1 MSETQSSKNEQIRI
15 RPTLI
20 IGMGGT
26 GGDVI
31 MRIRRRFYET
41 YGSLSEFPIVGYL
54 WLDTDRSEK
63 HILAREI
70 RDFVRL
76 TDTERLMMT
85 INDTTAITQ
94 NLKEPS
100 FTHIDRWWYP
110 GLNSLGQ
117 MNEGAGQIRAYS
129 RLAFFHHYQTI
140 RAAIVDAN
148 KRIRDPL
155 AQETMMKSPV
165 LKDQGLLAQVEF
177 GQPTNVYLVS
187 SIAGGTGSGML
198 MDVAF
203 LVKDVFQEGNVS
215 VCSFLVFPDHFG
227 SVTNERMKANSY
239 ALLKE
244 LNYYQFGVS
253 HFSAEWNRGTP
264 VKVPIPPFD
273 YCYVFDNQ
281 NAAGQVTGGQPGSQ
295 ELVFELLS
303 DSIFKD
309 FSHGEFA
316 DHKRSARINLRQYM
330 NKTYDY
336 EHPRFKQRFIQRYG
350 SLGMASIMV
359 PHSRIIT
366 ACAHRLAAEI
376 VDRWGGLSAADFN
389 DADMPR
395 LVRQDVMA
403 KVRLQEDEKNHD
415 LLYSLLDTQG
425 LGDPDKG
432 KTRGLID
439 ELTQWKQQ
447 RLADVERG
455 VYRAQNL
462 ALRDFLDRA
471 HQECEKTMWA
481 EQIGANPDQ
490 WGYYPR
496 TIRANLEALL
506 KRTQEALQQHAFFL
520 VDQKNESLK
529 FAEAV
534 LKEVSSVLQQIAD
547 SLTRQSQDL
556 QDKLQRR
563 QKEAQRRLAEVAR
576 QQGRMNWDGRKG
588 IIVSHVADRFLESL
602 VGDRGNPGL
611 LRCLLQDRIYK
622 EGVEFCKRLI
632 PALSGQVRADGSLA
646 GGVRQQLDQLQR
658 DLGQM
663 KADLMV
669 GYNYFSQKEKLPQ
682 ALLLYEA
689 TDVEKKYYPAYVK
702 PYTVADT
709 SKAVL
714 ARLERSVTGLSVD
727 LAAGRSDQWKR
738 ALLAECRQVFL
749 GVRGDFH
756 VVKVLFTQVDET
768 SRVHHLKQIFARSAY
783 WVTRA
788 GIHGTF
794 RIPAEQVHTMV
805 GLPGPTSGMD
815 PGQRSELE
823 GYINQLKGIAGRE
836 LSTDLRYYPMPD
848 SSELIFYQEAGGFP
862 INYSSRLDD
871 LRQAYLKLYT
881 AGEPL
886 HIDCRDKKFPDLMI
900 LTPEER
906 QALEEA
912 YQCFV
917 LGSLYNIL
925 DYKGEEYLWMER
937 DGFQMRPHPLGD
949 QFMTLLKLSTHAPT
963 REKLYAKV
971 REQRQQLISG
981 SDEELMARYAAILEV
996 TKRAA
1001 WGEDWGKKSDETE
1014 LPFEQMM
1021 AVRILGA
1028 EIDAVLESPLVRRM
1042 GVDAFS
1048 EQVNQKVE
1056 GPPENLGS
1064 LRQDGRLALKLK
1076 PSP

>member
-1 MSETQSSKNEQIRI
+1 MSETQGSKNEQIRI

-20 IGMGGT
+20 IGLGGT
-26 GGDVI
+26 GGDVV
-31 MRIRRRFYET
+31 MRIRRRFYES
-41 YGSLSEFPIVGYL
+41 YGSLAEFPIVGYL

-63 HILAREI
+63 HILSREI

-94 NLKEPS
+94 NLKEPG
-100 FTHIDRWWYP
+100 FQHIDKWWYP

-129 RLAFFHHYQTI
+129 RLAFFHHYQAI

-155 AQETMMKSPV
+155 AQEVMMKSPV

-177 GQPTNVYLVS
+177 NQPTNVYLVS

-198 MDVAF
+198 MDVSF
-203 LVKDVFQEGNVS
+203 LVKDVFQEGNVT

-227 SVTNERMKANSY
+227 SVTNDRMKANSY

-253 HFSAEWNRGTP
+253 HFNAEWTRGTTS
-264 VKVPIPPFD
+264 KVPIPPFD

-295 ELVFELLS
+295 ELVFELLA

-330 NKTYDY
+330 NKTFDY

-359 PHSRIIT
+359 PHARIIT
-366 ACAHRLAAEI
+366 ACAHRLASEI

-389 DADMPR
+389 DADLPR
-395 LVRQDVMA
+395 LVRQEVMA

-415 LLYSLLDTQG
+415 LLYALLDTQG

-439 ELTQWKQQ
+439 ELVQWKQKV
-447 RLADVERG
+447 LTEVERG
-455 VYRAQNL
+455 VYRQQNIS
-462 ALRDFLDRA
+462 LRDFLDRA
-471 HQECEKTMWA
+471 HQDCEKSMWA
-481 EQIGANPDQ
+481 EQLGANADQ

-496 TIRANLEALL
+496 TVRANLEALL
-506 KRTQEALQQHAFFL
+506 KRTQEALQQHAFNL
-520 VDQKNESLK
+520 IDQKHESLR

-534 LKEVSSVLQQIAD
+534 LKEASAVLQQVAD
-547 SLTRQSQDL
+547 SLAKQSQDL
-556 QDKLQRR
+556 QIKLERR
-563 QKEAQRRLAEVAR
+563 QKEVQRRLAEVAR
-576 QQGRMNWDGRKG
+576 QQNRSGWDGRKG
-588 IIVSHVADRFLESL
+588 VILTYVSDRFLDCL
-602 VGDRGNPGL
+602 VGDRVNPGL

-622 EGVEFCKRLI
+622 EGIEFCKRLI

-702 PYTVADT
+702 ANTINDT

-727 LAAGRSDQWKR
+727 LAAGRSDSWKR

-749 GVRGDFH
+749 NIRGDFH
-756 VVKVLFTQVDET
+756 VIKVLFSQVDDA

-805 GLPGPTSGMD
+805 GLPGPTPDMD

-823 GYINQLKGIAGRE
+823 GYITQLKNLAGRE
-836 LSTDLRYYPMPD
+836 LSTELRYYPMPD

-862 INYSSRLDD
+862 INYSSRLPD
-871 LRQAYLKLYT
+871 LREAYLKLYT
-881 AGEPL
+881 AGEHL
-886 HIDCRDKKFPDLMI
+886 HIDCRDKKFQDLMI
-900 LTPEER
+900 LTTEER

-917 LGSLYNIL
+917 LGSLYNL
-925 DYKGEEYLWMER
+925 LEYKGEDYVWMER

-949 QFMTLLKLSTHAPT
+949 QFMTLLRLSTHAPT
-963 REKLYAKV
+963 REKLFGKV
-971 REQRQQLISG
+971 REQRQQLLSS
-981 SDEELMARYAAILEV
+981 SDEDLVARYAAILEL
-996 TKRAA
+996 TKRQA
-1001 WGEDWGKKSDETE
+1001 WGEDWGRKTDESE

-1021 AVRILGA
+1021 SIRVLNA
-1028 EIDAVLESPLVRRM
+1028 EVEAVLECPLVRRL
-1042 GVDAFS
+1042 GPDSFATK
-1048 EQVNQKVE
+1048 VNGYVE
-1056 GPPENLGS
+1056 GPREQLGS
-1064 LRQDGRLALKLK
+1064 LRQDGRMALKM
-1076 PSP
+1076 

>member
-1 MSETQSSKNEQIRI
+1 MSETQGSKNEQIRI

-20 IGMGGT
+20 IGLGGT

-31 MRIRRRFYET
+31 MRIRRRFYES

-94 NLKEPS
+94 NLKEPG
-100 FTHIDRWWYP
+100 FQHIDKWWYP

-129 RLAFFHHYQTI
+129 RLAFFHHYQAI

-155 AQETMMKSPV
+155 AQEVMMKSPI

-177 GQPTNVYLVS
+177 NQPTNVYLVS

-203 LVKDVFQEGNVS
+203 LVKDVFQEGNCS

-227 SVTNERMKANSY
+227 SVTNDRMKANSY

-253 HFSAEWNRGTP
+253 HFNAEWTRGTTS
-264 VKVPIPPFD
+264 KVPIPPFD
-273 YCYVFDNQ
+273 YTYVFDNQ

-295 ELVFELLS
+295 ELVFELLA

-389 DADMPR
+389 DADLPR
-395 LVRQDVMA
+395 LVRQEVMA

-415 LLYSLLDTQG
+415 LLYALLDTQG

-432 KTRGLID
+432 KSRGLID

-447 RLADVERG
+447 RLTEVERG
-455 VYRAQNL
+455 LYRQQNL
-462 ALRDFLDRA
+462 SLRDFLDRA
-471 HQECEKTMWA
+471 HQECEKSMWA
-481 EQIGANPDQ
+481 EQIGANADQ

-496 TIRANLEALL
+496 TVRANMEALL
-506 KRTQEALQQHAFFL
+506 KRSQEALQQHAFSL
-520 VDQKNESLK
+520 IDQKNESLR

-534 LKEVSSVLQQIAD
+534 LKEASAVLQQTAD
-547 SLTRQSQDL
+547 SLTKQSQDL
-556 QDKLQRR
+556 QTKLERR
-563 QKEAQRRLAEVAR
+563 QKEVQRRLAEVAR
-576 QQGRMNWDGRKG
+576 QQNRSGWDGRKG
-588 IIVSHVADRFLESL
+588 VILSYVADRFLDCL
-602 VGDRGNPGL
+602 VGDRVNPGL

-622 EGVEFCKRLI
+622 EGIEFCKRLI

-702 PYTVADT
+702 PNTIADT

-727 LAAGRSDQWKR
+727 LAAGRSDSWKR
-738 ALLAECRQVFL
+738 ALLAECRQAFL
-749 GVRGDFH
+749 GVRSDFH
-756 VVKVLFTQVDET
+756 IIKVLFSQVDDA

-794 RIPAEQVHTMV
+794 RVPAEQVHTMV
-805 GLPGPTSGMD
+805 GLPGPTPGMD

-823 GYINQLKGIAGRE
+823 GYITQLKNLAGRE

-862 INYSSRLDD
+862 INYSSRLPD
-871 LRQAYLKLYT
+871 LREAYLKLYT
-881 AGEPL
+881 AGEHL

-900 LTPEER
+900 LTTEER

-917 LGSLYNIL
+917 LGSLYNL
-925 DYKGEEYLWMER
+925 LEYKGEDYVWMER

-949 QFMTLLKLSTHAPT
+949 QFMTLLRLSTHAPT
-963 REKLYAKV
+963 REKLFAKV
-971 REQRQQLISG
+971 REQRQQLLSSG
-981 SDEELMARYAAILEV
+981 DEDLLARYAAILEL
-996 TKRAA
+996 TKRQA
-1001 WGEDWGKKSDETE
+1001 WGDDWGRKTDETE

-1021 AVRILGA
+1021 SIRVLNA
-1028 EIDAVLESPLVRRM
+1028 EVEAVLECPLVRRL
-1042 GVDAFS
+1042 GPDSFAAKVNAQVD
-1048 EQVNQKVE
+1048 
-1056 GPPENLGS
+1056 GPREELGS
-1064 LRQDGRLALKLK
+1064 LRQDGRLALKM
-1076 PSP
+1076 

>member
-1 MSETQSSKNEQIRI
+1 MSETQGSKNEQIRI

-20 IGMGGT
+20 IGLGGT
-26 GGDVI
+26 GGDVV
-31 MRIRRRFYET
+31 MRIRRRFYES
-41 YGSLSEFPIVGYL
+41 YGSLAEFPIVGYL

-63 HILAREI
+63 HILSREI

-94 NLKEPS
+94 NLKEPG
-100 FTHIDRWWYP
+100 FQHIDKWWYP

-129 RLAFFHHYQTI
+129 RLAFFHHYQAI

-155 AQETMMKSPV
+155 AQEVMMKSPI

-177 GQPTNVYLVS
+177 NQPTNVYLVS

-198 MDVAF
+198 MDVSF
-203 LVKDVFQEGNVS
+203 LVKDVFQEGNVT

-227 SVTNERMKANSY
+227 SVTNDRMKANSY

-253 HFSAEWNRGTP
+253 HFNAEWTRGTTS
-264 VKVPIPPFD
+264 KVAIPPFD

-295 ELVFELLS
+295 ELVFELLA

-330 NKTYDY
+330 NKTFDY

-359 PHSRIIT
+359 PHARIIT

-389 DADMPR
+389 DADLPR
-395 LVRQDVMA
+395 LVRQEVMA

-415 LLYSLLDTQG
+415 LLYALLDTQG

-439 ELTQWKQQ
+439 ELTQWKQKV
-447 RLADVERG
+447 LTEVERG
-455 VYRAQNL
+455 VYRQQNVS
-462 ALRDFLDRA
+462 LRDFLDRA
-471 HQECEKTMWA
+471 HQDCEKSMWA
-481 EQIGANPDQ
+481 EQLGANADQ

-496 TIRANLEALL
+496 TVRANLEALL
-506 KRTQEALQQHAFFL
+506 KRSQEALQQHAFSL
-520 VDQKNESLK
+520 IDQKNESLR

-534 LKEVSSVLQQIAD
+534 LKEASAVLQQTAD
-547 SLTRQSQDL
+547 SLAKQSQDL
-556 QDKLQRR
+556 QTKLERR
-563 QKEAQRRLAEVAR
+563 QKEVQRRLAEVAR
-576 QQGRMNWDGRKG
+576 QQNRSGWDGRKG
-588 IIVSHVADRFLESL
+588 VILAYVADRFLECL
-602 VGDRGNPGL
+602 VGDRVNPGL

-622 EGVEFCKRLI
+622 EGIEFCKRLI

-702 PYTVADT
+702 PNTISDT

-714 ARLERSVTGLSVD
+714 SRLERSVTGLSVD
-727 LAAGRSDQWKR
+727 LAAGRSDAWKR

-749 GVRGDFH
+749 NVRGDFH
-756 VVKVLFTQVDET
+756 VVKVLFSQVDEA

-805 GLPGPTSGMD
+805 GLPGPTPDMD

-823 GYINQLKGIAGRE
+823 GYITQLKNLAGRE
-836 LSTDLRYYPMPD
+836 LSTELRYYPMPD

-862 INYSSRLDD
+862 INYSSRLPD
-871 LRQAYLKLYT
+871 LREAYLKLYT
-881 AGEPL
+881 AGEHL

-900 LTPEER
+900 LTTEER

-917 LGSLYNIL
+917 LGSLYNL
-925 DYKGEEYLWMER
+925 LEYKGEDYVWMER

-949 QFMTLLKLSTHAPT
+949 QFMTLLRLSTHAPT
-963 REKLYAKV
+963 REKLFAKV
-971 REQRQQLISG
+971 REQRQQLLSSG
-981 SDEELMARYAAILEV
+981 DEELLARYAAILEL
-996 TKRAA
+996 TKRQA
-1001 WGEDWGKKSDETE
+1001 WGEDWGRKTDETE

-1021 AVRILGA
+1021 SIRVLNA
-1028 EIDAVLESPLVRRM
+1028 EVEAVLECPLVRRL
-1042 GVDAFS
+1042 GADSFAAKVNAYVD
-1048 EQVNQKVE
+1048 
-1056 GPPENLGS
+1056 GPREALGS
-1064 LRQDGRLALKLK
+1064 LRQDGRMALKM
-1076 PSP
+1076 

>member
-1 MSETQSSKNEQIRI
+1 VAETQSKNEQIRI

-20 IGMGGT
+20 IGLGGT
-26 GGDVI
+26 GGDVV

-41 YGSLSEFPIVGYL
+41 YGSLAEFPIVGYL

-100 FTHIDRWWYP
+100 FQHIDKWWYP

-129 RLAFFHHYQTI
+129 RLAFFHHYTAI

-155 AQETMMKSPV
+155 AQETMMNSPI

-177 GQPTNVYLVS
+177 NQPTNVYLVS

-198 MDVAF
+198 LDVAM
-203 LVKDVFQEGNVS
+203 LVKDVFQEGNVTTS
-215 VCSFLVFPDHFG
+215 SFLVFPDHFG

-244 LNYYQFGVS
+244 LNYYQYGVS
-253 HFSAEWNRGTP
+253 HFVAEWNRGT
-264 VKVPIPPFD
+264 VSKVPIPPFD

-295 ELVFELLS
+295 ELVFELLA

-330 NKTYDY
+330 NKTFDY

-350 SLGMASIMV
+350 SCGMASIMV

-366 ACAHRLAAEI
+366 ACAHRLAADI
-376 VDRWGGLSAADFN
+376 VDRWGGLSAGDFN
-389 DADMPR
+389 DADLPR
-395 LVRQDVMA
+395 FVRQEVLS
-403 KVRLQEDEKNHD
+403 KVRLQEDDKNHD
-415 LLYSLLDTQG
+415 LLFALLDTQG
-425 LGDPDKG
+425 LGDADKG
-432 KTRGLID
+432 KSRGLLD
-439 ELTQWKQQ
+439 ELTQWRQT
-447 RLADVERG
+447 RLSEVERG
-455 VYRAQNL
+455 LYRQQNL
-462 ALRDFLDRA
+462 TLRDYLERA
-471 HQECEKTMWA
+471 HQEAEKQMWA
-481 EQIGANPDQ
+481 EQVNASPDQ

-506 KRTQEALQQHAFFL
+506 RRTQEALQQHAFGL
-520 VDQKNESLK
+520 IDSKNESLR

-534 LKEVSSVLQQIAD
+534 LKEVSTTLQQTAD

-556 QDKLQRR
+556 QDRLQRR
-563 QKEAQRRLAEVAR
+563 QKEAQRRLAEVGR
-576 QQGRMNWDGRKG
+576 QQGRVNYDGRNR
-588 IIVSHVADRFLESL
+588 IILSHVADRFLESL
-602 VGDRGNPGL
+602 IGDRQNPGL
-611 LRCLLQDRIYK
+611 LRCLLQDRLYK

-632 PALSGQVRADGSLA
+632 PALSGQVRPDGSLA
-646 GGVRQQLDQLQR
+646 GGIRQNLDQLQR
-658 DLGQM
+658 DLSQM
-663 KADLMV
+663 KQDLLV

-689 TDVEKKYYPAYVK
+689 TDVEKKYYPAYAGAGV
-702 PYTVADT
+702 VEST

-714 ARLERSVTGLSVD
+714 ARLGRSITGLTAD

-738 ALLAECRQVFL
+738 ALLAECRQRFL
-749 GVRGDFH
+749 GVRDDFH
-756 VVKVLFTQVDET
+756 VVKVLFSQVDET
-768 SRVHHLKQIFARSAY
+768 SRVHHLKQIYARSAY
-783 WVTRA
+783 WVTRS

-794 RIPAEQVHTMV
+794 RIPAEQVHVMV

-823 GYINQLKGIAGRE
+823 GYILQLKQIAGRE

-862 INYSSRLDD
+862 INYSSRLAD
-871 LRQAYLKLYT
+871 LREAYLKLYT

-886 HIDCRDKKFPDLMI
+886 HIDSRDKKFPDLMI
-900 LTPEER
+900 LTQEER

-917 LGSLYNIL
+917 LGSVYNLL
-925 DYKGEEYLWMER
+925 DYKGEEYIWMER

-963 REKLYAKV
+963 REKLFAKV
-971 REQRQQLISG
+971 REQRQQLLSTQ
-981 SDEELMARYAAILEV
+981 DETLLARYAAVLEL
-996 TKRAA
+996 TKRQT
-1001 WGEDWGKKSDETE
+1001 WGDDWGRRSDESE

-1021 AVRILGA
+1021 TIRVLNT
-1028 EIDAVLESPLVRRM
+1028 EIESVLDTPLVRRV
-1042 GVDAFS
+1042 GTDTFS
-1048 EQVNQKVE
+1048 ERVSRVVE
-1056 GPPENLGS
+1056 GPRDDLGA
-1064 LRQDGRLALKLK
+1064 LRQDGRLALKLA
-1076 PSP
+1076 

>member
-1 MSETQSSKNEQIRI
+1 MSETQGSKNEQIRI

-20 IGMGGT
+20 IGLGGT

-31 MRIRRRFYET
+31 MRIRRRFYES

-94 NLKEPS
+94 NLKEPG
-100 FTHIDRWWYP
+100 FQHIDKWWYP

-129 RLAFFHHYQTI
+129 RLAFFHHYQAI

-148 KRIRDPL
+148 KRVRDPL
-155 AQETMMKSPV
+155 AQEVMMKSPI

-177 GQPTNVYLVS
+177 NQPTNVYLVS

-203 LVKDVFQEGNVS
+203 LVKDVFQEGNCS

-227 SVTNERMKANSY
+227 SVTNDRMKANSY

-253 HFSAEWNRGTP
+253 HFNAEWTRGTTS
-264 VKVPIPPFD
+264 KVPIPPFD
-273 YCYVFDNQ
+273 YTYVFDNQ

-295 ELVFELLS
+295 ELVFELLA

-389 DADMPR
+389 DADLPR
-395 LVRQDVMA
+395 LVRQEVMA

-415 LLYSLLDTQG
+415 VLYSLLDTQG

-432 KTRGLID
+432 KSRGLID

-447 RLADVERG
+447 RLTEVERG
-455 VYRAQNL
+455 VYRQQNL
-462 ALRDFLDRA
+462 SLRDFLDRA

-481 EQIGANPDQ
+481 EQIGANADQ

-496 TIRANLEALL
+496 TIRANMEALL
-506 KRTQEALQQHAFFL
+506 KRSQEALQQHAFNL
-520 VDQKNESLK
+520 IDQKNESLR

-534 LKEVSSVLQQIAD
+534 LKEASAVLQQTAEA
-547 SLTRQSQDL
+547 LTKQSQDL
-556 QDKLQRR
+556 QVKLERR
-563 QKEAQRRLAEVAR
+563 QKEVQRRLADVAR
-576 QQGRMNWDGRKG
+576 QQNRSGWDGRKG
-588 IIVSHVADRFLESL
+588 VILSYVADRFLDCL
-602 VGDRGNPGL
+602 VGDRVNPGL

-632 PALSGQVRADGSLA
+632 PALSGQVRADGSLT

-702 PYTVADT
+702 PNTIIDT

-727 LAAGRSDQWKR
+727 LAAGRSDSWKR
-738 ALLAECRQVFL
+738 ALLAECRQAFL
-749 GVRGDFH
+749 GVRSDFH
-756 VVKVLFTQVDET
+756 IIKVLFSQVDDA

-805 GLPGPTSGMD
+805 GLPGPTPGMD

-823 GYINQLKGIAGRE
+823 GYITQLKNLAGRE

-862 INYSSRLDD
+862 INYSSRLPD
-871 LRQAYLKLYT
+871 LREAYLKLYT
-881 AGEPL
+881 AGEHL
-886 HIDCRDKKFPDLMI
+886 HIDCRDKKFHDLMI
-900 LTPEER
+900 LTTEER

-917 LGSLYNIL
+917 LGSLYNL
-925 DYKGEEYLWMER
+925 LEYKGEDYVWMER

-949 QFMTLLKLSTHAPT
+949 QFMTLLRLSTHAPT
-963 REKLYAKV
+963 REKLFAKV
-971 REQRQQLISG
+971 REQRQQLLSSG
-981 SDEELMARYAAILEV
+981 DEELLSRYAAILEL
-996 TKRAA
+996 TKRQA
-1001 WGEDWGKKSDETE
+1001 WGEDWGRKTDETE
-1014 LPFEQMM
+1014 FPFEQMM
-1021 AVRILGA
+1021 SIRVLNA
-1028 EIDAVLESPLVRRM
+1028 EVEAVLECPLVRRL
-1042 GVDAFS
+1042 GPDAFAAKVNA
-1048 EQVNQKVE
+1048 QVD
-1056 GPPENLGS
+1056 GPREDLGS
-1064 LRQDGRLALKLK
+1064 LRQDGRLALKM
-1076 PSP
+1076 

>member
-1 MSETQSSKNEQIRI
+1 MSETQGSKNEQIRI
-15 RPTLI
+15 RPTLV
-20 IGMGGT
+20 IGLGGT
-26 GGDVI
+26 GGDVV
-31 MRIRRRFYET
+31 MRIRRRFYES
-41 YGSLSEFPIVGYL
+41 YGSLAEFPIVGYL

-85 INDTTAITQ
+85 INDTTSITQ

-100 FTHIDRWWYP
+100 FQHIDKWWYP

-129 RLAFFHHYQTI
+129 RLAFFHHYQSI

-155 AQETMMKSPV
+155 AQETMMKSQV

-177 GQPTNVYLVS
+177 NQPTNVYLVT

-203 LVKDVFQEGNVS
+203 LVKDVFQEGNVTIS
-215 VCSFLVFPDHFG
+215 SFLVFPDHFG

-244 LNYYQFGVS
+244 LNYYQYGVS
-253 HFSAEWNRGTP
+253 HFAAEWNRGTSL
-264 VKVPIPPFD
+264 KVPIPPFD
-273 YCYVFDNQ
+273 YCYVFDNH
-281 NAAGQVTGGQPGSQ
+281 NASGQVTGGQPGSQ
-295 ELVFELLS
+295 ELIFELLA

-330 NKTYDY
+330 NKTFDY

-359 PHSRIIT
+359 PHARIIT
-366 ACAHRLAAEI
+366 ACAHRLAADI
-376 VDRWGGLSAADFN
+376 VDRWGGLSAKDFN
-389 DADMPR
+389 DADLPR
-395 LVRQDVMA
+395 YVKQDVFS
-403 KVRLQEDEKNHD
+403 KIRLQEDEKNHD

-432 KTRGLID
+432 KSRGLID
-439 ELTQWKQQ
+439 ELTQWKSQ
-447 RLADVERG
+447 RLMEVERG
-455 VYRAQNL
+455 AHRQANL
-462 ALRDFLDRA
+462 SLRDFLDRA
-471 HQECEKTMWA
+471 YQECEKQMWA
-481 EQIGANPDQ
+481 EQISQQSDQ
-490 WGYYPR
+490 WGSYPR

-506 KRTQEALQQHAFFL
+506 KRVQEQLQAHAYSL
-520 VDQKNESLK
+520 VDQKGDSLRY
-529 FAEAV
+529 AEAV
-534 LKEVSSVLQQIAD
+534 LKEVSNQLQQLVE
-547 SLTRQSQDL
+547 SFTKQSGDL
-556 QDKLQRR
+556 QDRLQRR
-563 QKEAQRRLAEVAR
+563 QKELQRRLADISR
-576 QQGRMNWDGRKG
+576 QQNRSNWDGRNV
-588 IIVSHVADRFLESL
+588 IIHTHVAERFLDCL

-611 LRCLLQDRIYK
+611 LRCQLQDRIYK
-622 EGVEFCKRLI
+622 EAIEFCNRLI
-632 PALSGQVRADGSLA
+632 PALSGQVRADGTLA

-658 DLGQM
+658 DLTSM

-689 TDVEKKYYPAYVK
+689 TDVEKKYYPAYVNPK
-702 PYTVADT
+702 AIEET

-714 ARLERSVTGLSVD
+714 ARLERSITGLSAD

-738 ALLAECRQVFL
+738 ALLAEARQRFL
-749 GVRGDFH
+749 PIKSDFH
-756 VVKVLFTQVDET
+756 VVKVLFQQVDET
-768 SRVHHLKQIFARSAY
+768 SRVHHLKQIFSRAAY
-783 WVTRA
+783 WVTRS
-788 GIHGTF
+788 GVHGTF
-794 RIPAEQVHTMV
+794 RIPAEQVHVMV
-805 GLPGPTSGMD
+805 GLPGPTPGMD
-815 PGQRSELE
+815 PASRGELE
-823 GYINQLKGIAGRE
+823 GFIQQLKVVAGRE
-836 LSTDLRYYPMPD
+836 LSTELRYYPMPD

-862 INYSSRLDD
+862 INYSSRLAD
-871 LRQAYLKLYT
+871 LREAYLKLYT

-886 HIDCRDKKFPDLMI
+886 HIECNDKKYHDLMI
-900 LTPEER
+900 LTQEER

-917 LGSLYNIL
+917 LGSLYNLL
-925 DYKGEEYLWMER
+925 DYKGEEYIFMER

-949 QFMTLLKLSTHAPT
+949 QYMTLLKLSTHAPT
-963 REKLYAKV
+963 REKLGAKV
-971 REQRQQLISG
+971 RDQRQQLLS
-981 SDEELMARYAAILEV
+981 SNDEGQMSKYAAILEL
-996 TKRAA
+996 TKRQA
-1001 WGEDWGKKSDETE
+1001 WGDSWGLKSDESD

-1021 AVRILGA
+1021 SVRVLNSEIEAVM
-1028 EIDAVLESPLVRRM
+1028 ESALVRRL
-1042 GVDAFS
+1042 GADAFADK
-1048 EQVNQKVE
+1048 VTAVVE
-1056 GPPENLGS
+1056 GPRDNLGV
-1064 LRQDGRLALKLK
+1064 LRQDGRLALAK
-1076 PSP
+1076 

>member
-1 MSETQSSKNEQIRI
+1 LSETQGSKNEQIRI

-20 IGMGGT
+20 IGLGGT
-26 GGDVI
+26 GGDVV
-31 MRIRRRFYET
+31 MRIRRRFYES
-41 YGSLSEFPIVGYL
+41 YGSLAEFPIVGYL

-63 HILAREI
+63 HILSREI

-94 NLKEPS
+94 NLKEPG
-100 FTHIDRWWYP
+100 FQHIDKWWYP

-129 RLAFFHHYQTI
+129 RLAFFHHYQAI

-155 AQETMMKSPV
+155 AQEVMMKSPV

-177 GQPTNVYLVS
+177 NQPTNVYLVS

-198 MDVAF
+198 MDVSF
-203 LVKDVFQEGNVS
+203 LVKDVFQEGNVT

-227 SVTNERMKANSY
+227 SVTNDRMKANSY

-253 HFSAEWNRGTP
+253 HFNAEWTRGTTS
-264 VKVPIPPFD
+264 KVPIPPFD

-295 ELVFELLS
+295 ELVFELLA

-330 NKTYDY
+330 NKTFDY

-359 PHSRIIT
+359 PHARIIT
-366 ACAHRLAAEI
+366 ACAHRLASEI

-389 DADMPR
+389 DADLPR
-395 LVRQDVMA
+395 LVRQEVMA

-415 LLYSLLDTQG
+415 LLYALLDTQG

-439 ELTQWKQQ
+439 ELVQWKQKV
-447 RLADVERG
+447 LTEVERG
-455 VYRAQNL
+455 VYRQQNIS
-462 ALRDFLDRA
+462 LRDFLDRA
-471 HQECEKTMWA
+471 HQDCEKSMWA
-481 EQIGANPDQ
+481 EQLGANADQ

-496 TIRANLEALL
+496 TVRANLEALL
-506 KRTQEALQQHAFFL
+506 KRTQEALQQHAFNL
-520 VDQKNESLK
+520 IDQKHESLR

-534 LKEVSSVLQQIAD
+534 LKEASAVLQQVAD
-547 SLTRQSQDL
+547 SLAKQSQDL
-556 QDKLQRR
+556 QIKLERR
-563 QKEAQRRLAEVAR
+563 QKEVQRRLAEVAR
-576 QQGRMNWDGRKG
+576 QQNRSGWDGRKG
-588 IIVSHVADRFLESL
+588 VILTYVSDRFLDCL
-602 VGDRGNPGL
+602 VGDRVNPGL

-622 EGVEFCKRLI
+622 EGIEFCKRLI

-702 PYTVADT
+702 ANTINDT

-727 LAAGRSDQWKR
+727 LAAGRSDSWKR

-749 GVRGDFH
+749 NIRGDFH
-756 VVKVLFTQVDET
+756 VIKVLFSQVDDA

-805 GLPGPTSGMD
+805 GLPGPTPDMD

-823 GYINQLKGIAGRE
+823 GYITQLKNLAGRE
-836 LSTDLRYYPMPD
+836 LSTELRYYPMPD

-862 INYSSRLDD
+862 INYSSRLPD
-871 LRQAYLKLYT
+871 LREAYLKLYT
-881 AGEPL
+881 AGEHL
-886 HIDCRDKKFPDLMI
+886 HIDCRDKKFQDLMI
-900 LTPEER
+900 LTTEER

-917 LGSLYNIL
+917 LGSLYNL
-925 DYKGEEYLWMER
+925 LEYKGEDYVWMER

-949 QFMTLLKLSTHAPT
+949 QFMTLLRLSTHAPT
-963 REKLYAKV
+963 REKLFGKV
-971 REQRQQLISG
+971 REQRQQLLSS
-981 SDEELMARYAAILEV
+981 SDEDLVARYAAILEL
-996 TKRAA
+996 TKRQA
-1001 WGEDWGKKSDETE
+1001 WGEDWGRKTDESE

-1021 AVRILGA
+1021 SIRVLNA
-1028 EIDAVLESPLVRRM
+1028 EVEAVLECPLVRRL
-1042 GVDAFS
+1042 GPDSFATK
-1048 EQVNQKVE
+1048 VNGYVE
-1056 GPPENLGS
+1056 GPREQLGS
-1064 LRQDGRLALKLK
+1064 LRQDGRMALKM
-1076 PSP
+1076 

>member
-1 MSETQSSKNEQIRI
+1 MSEAQGSKNEQIRI
-15 RPTLI
+15 RPTLV
-20 IGMGGT
+20 IGLGGT
-26 GGDVI
+26 GGDVV
-31 MRIRRRFYET
+31 MRIRRRFYES
-41 YGSLSEFPIVGYL
+41 YGSLAEFPIVGYL

-63 HILAREI
+63 HILSREI

-85 INDTTAITQ
+85 INDTTAITS

-100 FTHIDRWWYP
+100 FQHIDKWWYP

-155 AQETMMKSPV
+155 AQETMMKSSV

-177 GQPTNVYLVS
+177 NQPTNVYLVS

-203 LVKDVFQEGNVS
+203 LVKDVFQEGNVTVS
-215 VCSFLVFPDHFG
+215 CFLVFPDHFG

-244 LNYYQFGVS
+244 LNYYQYGVS
-253 HFSAEWNRGTP
+253 HFNAEWNRGT
-264 VKVPIPPFD
+264 VAKVPIPPFD

-295 ELVFELLS
+295 ELVFELLA

-330 NKTYDY
+330 NKTFDY

-359 PHSRIIT
+359 PHARIIT
-366 ACAHRLAAEI
+366 ACAHRLAADI

-389 DADMPR
+389 DADLPR
-395 LVRQDVMA
+395 FVRQDVFS
-403 KVRLQEDEKNHD
+403 KIRLQEDEKNHD
-415 LLYSLLDTQG
+415 LLYALLDTQG

-432 KTRGLID
+432 KSRGLID
-439 ELTQWKQQ
+439 ELNQWKSQ
-447 RLADVERG
+447 RLTEVERE
-455 VYRAQNL
+455 VYRQQNL
-462 ALRDFLDRA
+462 SLRDFLDRA
-471 HQECEKTMWA
+471 QQECEKSMWA
-481 EQIGANPDQ
+481 EQVGQNPDQ
-490 WGYYPR
+490 WGSYPR

-506 KRTQEALQQHAFFL
+506 KRTQEGLQAQAFHL
-520 VDQKNESLK
+520 VDQKNESLR

-534 LKEVSSVLQQIAD
+534 LKEASSALQQVAD
-547 SLTRQSQDL
+547 SLAKQSQDL
-556 QDKLQRR
+556 QDRLQRR

-576 QQGRMNWDGRKG
+576 QQHRTNWDGRSG
-588 IIVSHVADRFLESL
+588 IILGHVAERFLESL

-611 LRCLLQDRIYK
+611 LRCILQDRIYK
-622 EGVEFCKRLI
+622 EGIEFCQRLI
-632 PALSGQVRADGSLA
+632 PALSGQVRPDGSLS
-646 GGVRQQLDQLQR
+646 GGIRQQLDQLQR
-658 DLGQM
+658 DLSQM

-689 TDVEKKYYPAYVK
+689 TDVEKKYYPAYVTK
-702 PYTVADT
+702 GTVEET

-714 ARLERSVTGLSVD
+714 ARLERSITGLSVD

-738 ALLAECRQVFL
+738 ALLAESRQRFL
-749 GVRGDFH
+749 GIRGDFH
-756 VVKVLFTQVDET
+756 VVKVLFSQVDET
-768 SRVHHLKQIFARSAY
+768 SRVHHLKQIFSRSAY
-783 WVTRA
+783 WVTRS
-788 GIHGTF
+788 GVHGTF

-815 PGQRSELE
+815 PGQRGELE
-823 GYINQLKGIAGRE
+823 GYIQQLKQIAGRE
-836 LSTDLRYYPMPD
+836 LSTELRYYPMPD

-862 INYSSRLDD
+862 INYSSRLAD
-871 LRQAYLKLYT
+871 LREAYLKLYT

-886 HIDCRDKKFPDLMI
+886 HIDCRDKKFHDLMI
-900 LTPEER
+900 LTQEER

-917 LGSLYNIL
+917 LGSLYNLL
-925 DYKGEEYLWMER
+925 DYKGEEYIWMER

-963 REKLYAKV
+963 REKLFAKV
-971 REQRQQLISG
+971 REQRQQLIS
-981 SDEELMARYAAILEV
+981 SQDEKLLARYAAILEL
-996 TKRAA
+996 TKRQA
-1001 WGEDWGKKSDETE
+1001 WGEDWGKRSDESE

-1021 AVRILGA
+1021 SIRVLNA
-1028 EIDAVLESPLVRRM
+1028 EIESVLESPLVRRL
-1042 GVDAFS
+1042 GADSFA
-1048 EQVNQKVE
+1048 EQVNAAVE
-1056 GPPENLGS
+1056 GPRESLGS
-1064 LRQDGRLALKLK
+1064 LRQDGRLALLTK
-1076 PSP
+1076 

>member
-1 MSETQSSKNEQIRI
+1 MSETQGAKNEQIRI

-20 IGMGGT
+20 IGLGGT
-26 GGDVI
+26 GGDVV
-31 MRIRRRFYET
+31 MRIRRRFYES
-41 YGSLSEFPIVGYL
+41 YGSLAEFPIVGYL
-54 WLDTDRSEK
+54 WMDTDRSEK

-85 INDTTAITQ
+85 INDTTAITT
-94 NLKEPS
+94 NLKEPN
-100 FTHIDRWWYP
+100 FQHIDKWWYP

-129 RLAFFHHYQTI
+129 RLAFFHHYTAI

-155 AQETMMKSPV
+155 AQESMMKSSV

-177 GQPTNVYLVS
+177 QQPTNVYLVT

-198 MDVAF
+198 MDMAF
-203 LVKDVFQEGNVS
+203 LVKDVFQEGNVTVS
-215 VCSFLVFPDHFG
+215 SFLVFPDHFG

-244 LNYYQFGVS
+244 LNYYQYGVS
-253 HFSAEWNRGTP
+253 HFNAEWTRGTQS
-264 VKVPIPPFD
+264 KVPIPPFD

-281 NAAGQVTGGQPGSQ
+281 NAAGQVTGGQPNSQ
-295 ELVFELLS
+295 ELVFELLA

-330 NKTYDY
+330 NKTFDY

-359 PHSRIIT
+359 PHARIIT
-366 ACAHRLAAEI
+366 ACAHRLASEI
-376 VDRWGGLSAADFN
+376 VDRWGGLSAGDFN
-389 DADMPR
+389 DADLPR
-395 LVRQDVMA
+395 FVRQDVLA
-403 KVRLQEDEKNHD
+403 KVRLQEDDKNHD
-415 LLYSLLDTQG
+415 ILYALLDTQG

-432 KTRGLID
+432 KSRGLID

-447 RLADVERG
+447 RMMEVERG
-455 VYRAQNL
+455 VYRQQNL

-471 HQECEKTMWA
+471 HQEAEKQMWA
-481 EQIGANPDQ
+481 EQVGTSPDQ
-490 WGYYPR
+490 WGSYPR
-496 TIRANLEALL
+496 TIRANMEALL
-506 KRTQEALQQHAFFL
+506 KRAQEGLQHQAFGL
-520 VDQKNESLK
+520 IDQKNESLR

-534 LKEVSSVLQQIAD
+534 LKEAAQALQQVSEQMA
-547 SLTRQSQDL
+547 RQASDL

-563 QKEAQRRLAEVAR
+563 QKEAQRCLTEVAR
-576 QQGRMNWDGRKG
+576 QQGRMNWDGRKS
-588 IIVSHVADRFLESL
+588 IILQHVTERYLDAL
-602 VGDRGNPGL
+602 VGDRANPGL
-611 LRCLLQDRIYK
+611 LRCLLQDRLYK
-622 EGVEFCKRLI
+622 EAIEFCKRLI
-632 PALSGQVRADGSLA
+632 PALSGQVRADGSLS
-646 GGVRQQLDQLQR
+646 GGIRQQIEQLQR
-658 DLGQM
+658 DLAQM
-663 KADLMV
+663 KQDLLV

-682 ALLLYEA
+682 ALLLYES
-689 TDVEKKYYPAYVK
+689 TDVEKKYYPAYVR
-702 PYTVADT
+702 PGVIEET

-738 ALLAECRQVFL
+738 ALLAECRQRFL
-749 GVRGDFH
+749 GVRADFH
-756 VVKVLFTQVDET
+756 VVKVLFSQVDET

-783 WVTRA
+783 WVTRS
-788 GIHGTF
+788 GVHGTF
-794 RIPAEQVHTMV
+794 RIPPEQIHIMV
-805 GLPGPTSGMD
+805 GLPGPTSNMD

-823 GYINQLKGIAGRE
+823 GYIQQLKTIAGRE

-862 INYSSRLDD
+862 INYSSRLAD
-871 LRQAYLKLYT
+871 LRESYLKLYT
-881 AGEPL
+881 AGDPL
-886 HIDCRDKKFPDLMI
+886 HIDCNDKRFPDLMI
-900 LTPEER
+900 LTQEER

-917 LGSLYNIL
+917 LGSLFNIL
-925 DYKGEEYLWMER
+925 EFKGQEYLWMER

-963 REKLYAKV
+963 REKLYGKV
-971 REQRQQLISG
+971 REQRQQILAS
-981 SDEELMARYAAILEV
+981 SDEGLLKNYAGILEL
-996 TKRAA
+996 TKRQA
-1001 WGEDWGKKSDETE
+1001 WGEDWGRKTDDSE

-1021 AVRILGA
+1021 TVRVLSAEIQAVMECPAVRA
-1028 EIDAVLESPLVRRM
+1028 M
-1042 GVDAFS
+1042 GQDHFS
-1048 EQVNQKVE
+1048 EKVFQLIE
-1056 GPPENLGS
+1056 SSGGQLGQA
-1064 LRQDGRLALKLK
+1064 RGDGRLALKVG
-1076 PSP
+1076 S